1 MRKALILFGL
11 IICYEVQAQN
21 NTTDF
26 GYNISDDE
34 LVNANF
40 QDQLIVDSADY
51 LKINFADRSVLLQSG
66 LFSNTEVDS
75 ILNYRN
81 RYGFFYSIEEL
92 QAIEVISISRLE
104 ILKSILS
111 FELPTS
117 FKDIANFKKMDG
129 RIVARMAIPFSKNNS
144 SEDEN
149 YNGNNF
155 REAIGLKLNL
165 NEKINFVFNAEKDA
179 GELFQFTK
187 KVKGFDYNSAHL
199 TLKNIRRFNK
209 IVLGDYQIQL
219 GQGLAIWQGMS
230 LGKTSDIV
238 TIRKQEAGI
247 KDYNGMSEFGFFRG
261 VAIEYKIKKV
271 KLSNWISNKNQ
282 GATIYHDSLSGD
294 YIQSIKTDGYHRTEL
309 ELSHKNVLKQ
319 VVIGSACSM
328 LFRKTTIGVNS
339 VFTSNSITIKPDDNY
354 YNHFGFS
361 GKNNFNQSVSYSGTK
376 NNFNYFGEFA
386 IDQHFSTA
394 IVNGIIASIE
404 KNFSVSLL
412 HRYYSKN
419 YFSFHSNG
427 FGENNRVANEK
438 GFYVGANYSY
448 NKKLQLNGYYDL
460 YAFPWLKYQ
469 MNMPSNGYDYSLQL
483 LYSPTKNTS
492 ISLRYH
498 QTKNQDQYLDSD
510 FHSEDVYYFT
520 SRAIRFQIRT
530 ELNRIQITG
539 RYDLNFLKQQL
550 NESGM
555 LAYLDIQYKPML
567 KPYSFSLRASIY
579 RTDSYSSR
587 MYAYQGD
594 LPGSY
599 NLGAFYGSGESV
611 YAMMNYKFGRNIQVW
626 LRGSRTL
633 SYSQVADNKSLLP
646 EYEIKMQVA
655 YWF

>member
-21 NTTDF
+21 NTSDF

-117 FKDIANFKKMDG
+117 FNDIANFKKMDG
-129 RIVARMAIPFSKNNS
+129 RIVARMAIPFLKNNK

-179 GELFQFTK
+179 GELFQFAK

-199 TLKNIRRFNK
+199 TLKNIRRFNR

-261 VAIEYKIKKV
+261 VAIEYK
-271 KLSNWISNKNQ
+271 
-282 GATIYHDSLSGD
+282 
-294 YIQSIKTDGYHRTEL
+294 
-309 ELSHKNVLKQ
+309 
-319 VVIGSACSM
+319 
-328 LFRKTTIGVNS
+328 
-339 VFTSNSITIKPDDNY
+339 
-354 YNHFGFS
+354 
-361 GKNNFNQSVSYSGTK
+361 
-376 NNFNYFGEFA
+376 
-386 IDQHFSTA
+386 
-394 IVNGIIASIE
+394 
-404 KNFSVSLL
+404 
-412 HRYYSKN
+412 
-419 YFSFHSNG
+419 
-427 FGENNRVANEK
+427 
-438 GFYVGANYSY
+438 
-448 NKKLQLNGYYDL
+448 
-460 YAFPWLKYQ
+460 
-469 MNMPSNGYDYSLQL
+469 
-483 LYSPTKNTS
+483 
-492 ISLRYH
+492 
-498 QTKNQDQYLDSD
+498 
-510 FHSEDVYYFT
+510 
-520 SRAIRFQIRT
+520 
-530 ELNRIQITG
+530 
-539 RYDLNFLKQQL
+539 
-550 NESGM
+550 
-555 LAYLDIQYKPML
+555 
-567 KPYSFSLRASIY
+567 
-579 RTDSYSSR
+579 
-587 MYAYQGD
+587 
-594 LPGSY
+594 
-599 NLGAFYGSGESV
+599 
-611 YAMMNYKFGRNIQVW
+611 
-626 LRGSRTL
+626 
-633 SYSQVADNKSLLP
+633 
-646 EYEIKMQVA
+646 
-655 YWF
+655 